1 MRQRLPLTAMEAFCA
16 VARHLS
22 FRGAAES
29 VGISQSALTRHV
41 QNLERDLGVTL
52 FARRGNTIALTEKGR
67 LLFEKTEQAFQWLR
81 EGLSQVADHTAPALR
96 ISVLPSLAASWLAP
110 RLPAF
115 TTRHRDIAVELVP
128 DYHLADLNAGS
139 IDLALRYGTGPWRGT
154 WSRVFMR
161 EELAPVAAPSAV
173 QDDTD
178 GAEGAEG
185 AQIFAGRTVFGAA
198 QPFEW
203 DRLLDALGLSSRP
216 AITSLNDYNVVVGA
230 ALAGQGIMVGR
241 RSLLQS
247 YFDDGRLERVRA
259 PWMDCGT
266 AYHVVTRPGRQHE
279 RALGAFIAWLT
290 SEGAATNDLWR
301 PDPVSQVMT

>member
-1 MRQRLPLTAMEAFCA
+1 MRQRLPLTATEAFCA

-29 VGISQSALTRHV
+29 IGVSQSALTRHV
-41 QNLERDLGVTL
+41 QNLERVLDVPL
-52 FARRGNTIALTEKGR
+52 FERRGNTITLTENGR
-67 LLFEKTEQAFQWLR
+67 LLFEKAEQAFQWLQ
-81 EGLSQVADHTAPALR
+81 EGLSQVAERAGSPLR
-96 ISVLPSLAASWLAP
+96 VSVLPSLAASWLAA

-115 TTRHRDIAVELVP
+115 TTKHQDIAVDLVP

-139 IDLALRYGTGPWRGT
+139 TDLALRYGIGPWRGT

-161 EELAPVAAPSAV
+161 EELAPVAAPTTRQDSA
-173 QDDTD
+173 
-178 GAEGAEG
+178 ARE
-185 AQIFAGRTVFGAA
+185 QIFVGKTLFGAA

-203 DRLLDALGLSSRP
+203 DRLLAALGLSSKP
-216 AITSLNDYNVVVGA
+216 AVTSLNDYNVVISA
-230 ALAGQGIMVGR
+230 TLAGQGIMVGR

-247 YFDDGRLERVRA
+247 HFDDGRLARVSV

-279 RALGAFIAWLT
+279 RAISAFIAWLT
-290 SEGAATNDLWR
+290 SEGAATNDLW
-301 PDPVSQVMT
+301 DPH

>member
-1 MRQRLPLTAMEAFCA
+1 MRQRLPLTAMEAFCG

-29 VGISQSALTRHV
+29 IGISQSALTRHV
-41 QNLERDLGVTL
+41 QNLEWDLGVPL
-52 FARRGNTIALTEKGR
+52 FERRGNTITLTEKGR
-67 LLFEKTEQAFQWLR
+67 LLFEKAEQAFQWLH
-81 EGLSQVADHTAPALR
+81 EGLSQVAERAASPLR

-115 TTRHRDIAVELVP
+115 TTKHRDIAVDLVP

-161 EELAPVAAPSAV
+161 EELAPVAAPTAL
-173 QDDTD
+173 QDSTA
-178 GAEGAEG
+178 GE
-185 AQIFAGRTVFGAA
+185 QIFAGRTLFGAA

-203 DRLLDALGLSSRP
+203 NLLLDALGLPSKP
-216 AITSLNDYNVVVGA
+216 AVTSLNDYNVVISA
-230 ALAGQGIMVGR
+230 TLAGQGIMVGR
-241 RSLLQS
+241 RSLLQAQ
-247 YFDDGRLERVRA
+247 FDDGRLVRVHA

-266 AYHVVTRPGRQHE
+266 AYHVVTRSGRQHE
-279 RALGAFIAWLT
+279 RAIRAFIEWITA
-290 SEGAATNDLWR
+290 EGAATNDLWR
-301 PDPVSQVMT
+301 THLSPQVMT